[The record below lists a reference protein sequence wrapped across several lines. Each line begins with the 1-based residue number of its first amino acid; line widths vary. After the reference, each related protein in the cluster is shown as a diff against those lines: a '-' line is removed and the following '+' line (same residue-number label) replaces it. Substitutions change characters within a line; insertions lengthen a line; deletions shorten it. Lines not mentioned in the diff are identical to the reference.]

1 MVIPMVIPDS
11 DEVGSAKHPTLRT
24 RSARLNVSMPRNE
37 IGHRRIPAE
46 DAPPDDR
53 PRLLQALARLPE
65 ADQTRTARTL
75 AQAENALRRSIV
87 ESELARH
94 RLGTLRAHTGEA
106 AVVRAQDFPI
116 EPAIRLS
123 MLTRTES
130 FRTSLVM
137 PGFGRFRIAV
147 RNRSSRLVLRIGC
160 DTKASYGWLSSQ
172 RDALQARL
180 VRAFDR
186 PVRVSLALVGAL

>member
-1 MVIPMVIPDS
+1 M
-11 DEVGSAKHPTLRT
+11 
-24 RSARLNVSMPRNE
+24 NVSMPRNE

-46 DAPPDDR
+46 DAPPDDK

-94 RLGTLRAHTGEA
+94 RLGKLRAHTGEA
-106 AVVRAQDFPI
+106 AVRAQDFPI
-116 EPAIRLS
+116 EQAIRLS
-123 MLTRTES
+123 MLTRTAS

-147 RNRSSRLVLRIGC
+147 RNRSSQLVLRIGC
-160 DTKASYGWLSSQ
+160 DTKAGYGWLSSQ